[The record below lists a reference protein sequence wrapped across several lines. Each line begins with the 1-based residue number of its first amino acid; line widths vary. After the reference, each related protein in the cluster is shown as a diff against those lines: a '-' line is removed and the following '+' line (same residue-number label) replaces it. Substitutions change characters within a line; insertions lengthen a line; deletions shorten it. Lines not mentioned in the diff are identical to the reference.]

1 MIGNIAGTPAE
12 GDCGNSHAPL
22 SAFRDPDPIL
32 AFVTTTSLG
41 TKQRNRTHTDHFGAL
56 GTTATVA
63 VTRRECLSGA
73 VDSVKGTVTAFD
85 EACSRFR
92 EDSELEALNAAGG
105 RPVAVGPLLLEAVAA
120 ALRAA
125 RLTDGDVDPTVGRA
139 LIALGYDRDFSA
151 LHSVSPMDRSPRP
164 FFKEVPGW
172 STVRLDEAEGTI
184 QLPRGVRLDL
194 GATAKALCA
203 DRAAAQ
209 AADICGCEVLVS
221 LGGDIA
227 TAGAPPGGWPVRV
240 TDDHRGGESAPG
252 QWIALPGGGL
262 ATSSVTTRSWQMPWG
277 PAHHLVEPRTGEP
290 AGGPWR
296 TVTVCASSCLD
307 ANSASTAAIIR
318 ADRAERWLDSM
329 SLPSRLV
336 GRDGRVRHIAGWP
349 TSGDDLE

>member
-1 MIGNIAGTPAE
+1 M
-12 GDCGNSHAPL
+12 
-22 SAFRDPDPIL
+22 
-32 AFVTTTSLG
+32 
-41 TKQRNRTHTDHFGAL
+41 HTAHFEAL

-63 VTRRECLSGA
+63 VTRRDCLPAA
-73 VDSVKGTVTAFD
+73 VTSVQQTVAAFD

-92 EDSELEALNAAGG
+92 EDSELEALNEAGG
-105 RPVAVGPLLLEAVAA
+105 QTVAAGPLLLEAVGA

-125 RLTDGDVDPTVGRA
+125 RVTDGDVDPTVGRA
-139 LIALGYDRDFSA
+139 LIALGYDRDFGA
-151 LHSVSPMDRSPRP
+151 LHSVAPTGRSPRP
-164 FFKEVPGW
+164 VFKEVPGW
-172 STVRLDEAEGTI
+172 STVRLDEAAGTI

-209 AADICGCEVLVS
+209 AADICGCDVLVS

-227 TAGAPPGGWPVRV
+227 TAGAPSGGWPVRV
-240 TDDHRGGESAPG
+240 TDDHRDGEGAPG
-252 QWIALPGGGL
+252 QWITLPGGGL
-262 ATSSVTTRSWQMPWG
+262 ATSSVATRSWQMPWG
-277 PAHHLVEPRTGEP
+277 PAHHLVDPRTGEP

-318 ADRAERWLDSM
+318 GESAEQWLQSM

-336 GRDGRVRHIAGWP
+336 GHDGRVRHLAGWP
-349 TSGDDLE
+349 TAGEDLG

>member
-1 MIGNIAGTPAE
+1 MRTTNPAAERGN
-12 GDCGNSHAPL
+12 L
-22 SAFRDPDPIL
+22 
-32 AFVTTTSLG
+32 
-41 TKQRNRTHTDHFGAL
+41 THTAHFDAL

-73 VDSVKGTVTAFD
+73 VDSVQQTVAAFD
-85 EACSRFR
+85 TACSRFR

-105 RPVAVGPLLLEAVAA
+105 RPVTVGPLLLEAAAA

-125 RLTDGDVDPTVGRA
+125 KLTDGDVDPTVGGT

-151 LHSVSPMDRSPRP
+151 LDSASPDGRSPRP
-164 FFKEVPGW
+164 IFREAPGW
-172 STVRLDEAEGTI
+172 RTVRLDEATSTI
-184 QLPRGVRLDL
+184 QLPRGARLDL

-221 LGGDIA
+221 LGGDIT
-227 TAGAPPGGWPVRV
+227 TAGAPSGGWPVRV
-240 TDDHRGGESAPG
+240 TDDHRDAKSAPG

-262 ATSSVTTRSWQMPWG
+262 ATSSVATRSWQMPWG
-277 PAHHLVEPRTGEP
+277 LAHHLVDPGTGEP
-290 AGGPWR
+290 ACGPWR

-307 ANSASTAAIIR
+307 ANSASTAAIVR
-318 ADRAERWLDSM
+318 GDRAPQWLEAM

-336 GRDGRVRHIAGWP
+336 GRDGRVRHLAGWP
-349 TSGDDLE
+349 TTGEDVG

>member
-1 MIGNIAGTPAE
+1 MPAE
-12 GDCGNSHAPL
+12 CDCGNSHAAL
-22 SAFRDPDPIL
+22 SGLRDLDPIL
-32 AFVTTTSLG
+32 AFVTTPNLAAE
-41 TKQRNRTHTDHFGAL
+41 QRNRTHTAHFDAL

-73 VDSVKGTVTAFD
+73 VASVQQTVAAFD
-85 EACSRFR
+85 SACSRFR
-92 EDSELEALNAAGG
+92 GDSELEKLNAAGG
-105 RPVAVGPLLLEAVAA
+105 QPVTVGPLLLEAAAA

-151 LHSVSPMDRSPRP
+151 LHSVAPAGRSSRP
-164 FFKEVPGW
+164 VFREAPGW
-172 STVRLDEAEGTI
+172 RTVKLDEAVGTI

-209 AADICGCEVLVS
+209 AADMCACEVLVS

-240 TDDHRGGESAPG
+240 TDDHRDGESAPG
-252 QWIALPGGGL
+252 QWVALPGGGL
-262 ATSSVTTRSWQMPWG
+262 ATSSVATRSWQMPWG
-277 PAHHLVEPRTGEP
+277 PAHHLVDPNTGEP

-296 TVTVCASSCLD
+296 TVSVCASSCLD
-307 ANSASTAAIIR
+307 ANSASTAAIVR
-318 ADRAERWLDSM
+318 GDRAPQWLEAM
-329 SLPSRLV
+329 RLPSRLV
-336 GRDGRVRHIAGWP
+336 GRDGRVRHLAGWP
-349 TSGDDLE
+349 TTGEDLG